1 MAVIETENVL
11 TELLRQDLAAFSQ
24 RALRT
29 LSPGSEYQ
37 DNWHIRAMCHA
48 LAKVADGQI
57 RRLLITVP
65 PRHLKSHVASVCFPA
80 WLLARDPTKRF
91 ICVSY
96 SSDLAETF
104 SMSTRTIVNQSWYKE
119 MAQGMS
125 FDPKRMTKD
134 QLWTTKLGYRL
145 ATSVGGTLTG
155 KGGDFLIL
163 DDPTKAEDG
172 LSESARKATISWF
185 KNTLSSR
192 FENPKTVAIVVIAQ
206 RLHVD
211 DLPGHLIEEGGWHH
225 LNLPAEAWEHQQ
237 IDIAPGKFFFR
248 KPGDLLFPQRFGP
261 EELDSARKALGTA
274 SYEAQFNQRPTP
286 AGGHMLHLKWF
297 KTFELPL
304 KPSLIEA
311 VYQSWDTALETG
323 DTNDYSVCT
332 TWAVSG
338 RKLYLLDVFRE
349 RLPFYA
355 LEKKVVELK
364 NKFKA
369 KAVIVEKAGSGI
381 SLFQNLRGMKGCQW
395 VLSMPP
401 HKDKVCR
408 AAQQTPKL
416 ENGTVYLPANA
427 PWRPAFDA
435 EVTSFPFGKHDDQID
450 SVMQF
455 LLTLD
460 YGRGHASFH
469 DLSMY
474 AG

>member
-1 MAVIETENVL
+1 
-11 TELLRQDLAAFSQ
+11 
-24 RALRT
+24 
-29 LSPGSEYQ
+29 
-37 DNWHIRAMCHA
+37 
-48 LAKVADGQI
+48 
-57 RRLLITVP
+57 
-65 PRHLKSHVASVCFPA
+65 
-80 WLLARDPTKRF
+80 
-91 ICVSY
+91 
-96 SSDLAETF
+96 
-104 SMSTRTIVNQSWYKE
+104 